1 MKAKDKIF
9 VHGFIVE
16 CKTED
21 VIAEIQDFLEQIDA
35 PVYYETDI
43 LKGNGRLTISKEM
56 FK

>member
-1 MKAKDKIF
+1 MNPKDKIF

-43 LKGNGRLTISKEM
+43 LKGNGGLTITKEM